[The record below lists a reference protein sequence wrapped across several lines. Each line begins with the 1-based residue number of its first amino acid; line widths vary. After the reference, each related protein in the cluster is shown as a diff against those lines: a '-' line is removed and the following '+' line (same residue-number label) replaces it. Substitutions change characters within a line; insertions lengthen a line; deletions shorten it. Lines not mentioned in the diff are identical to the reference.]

1 MWIYHS
7 IDIIILYRL
16 ALLCK
21 KKKKKEMNKFLFI
34 CLFGCL
40 ESDAA

>member
-16 ALLCK
+16 ALQK